1 MQYVGLQ
8 AGFVVLAFSI
18 SGFAGVRLFAFQ
30 AFVAVWQLELVN
42 YVEYYQL
49 TRTHLGDG
57 VYEHVLLRHSW
68 NAADQASNRLLIN
81 LQRHSDYNCKPDRPY
96 PLQQTYPSE
105 AARQLAFV
113 YPIMAMFLC
122 RFRRFMNPQVRRWRK
137 VCYLEIADWTP
148 YKKAANPL
156 SR

>member
-42 YVEYYQL
+42 YVEYYRL
-49 TRTHLGDG
+49 TRKHLGDG

-68 NAADQASNRLLIN
+68 NATDQASNRLLNN
-81 LQRHSDYNCKPDRPY
+81 LQRHSEHHCKPDRPY

-105 AARQLAFV
+105 AAPQLAFG

-122 RFRRFMNPQVRRWRK
+122 
-137 VCYLEIADWTP
+137 
-148 YKKAANPL
+148 
-156 SR
+156 

>member
-42 YVEYYQL
+42 YVEYYRL
-49 TRTHLGDG
+49 TRKHLGDG

-81 LQRHSDYNCKPDRPY
+81 LQRHSDHHCKSNCPY
-96 PLQQTYPSE
+96 LLLKIYPSE
-105 AARQLAFV
+105 VAPQLAFG

-122 RFRRFMNPQVRRWRK
+122 RFPG
-137 VCYLEIADWTP
+137 L
-148 YKKAANPL
+148 
-156 SR
+156 